1 MPTLPYRTAVRVAQ
15 RLPLPAGKLADSL
28 AGRRAAAAR
37 WRRWAGEARGPGP
50 LLWVHAASVG
60 EALTALPVVTRLR
73 VARPDLQVVLS
84 HSSPSVAR
92 WPEPLGV
99 DHVDFV
105 PADEPHALGEVYDA
119 LRAAAV
125 LFARGDLWPEL
136 MTQAA
141 HRHVPVAV
149 CGAAVRP
156 RSVRLHW
163 PVRALLSAP
172 LRAVA
177 WLGAISAEDADRW
190 LRLGVTP
197 EAVTVTGDPRHDAV
211 IERVPRLAPLGSL
224 HSWRDGAAVMV
235 AASTHRSDEAPLLDA
250 AAAVLPDRPTARLVV
265 VPHEPRAATVR
276 RILAAATARG
286 LDATTWQAG
295 APTPKTSMIVAD
307 QVGILFDL
315 FQVADMAYVGG
326 GFERTGLHAVVEPA
340 AFALPTALGPVWRT
354 SLDAAQLVAAGG
366 ALPLPRRRPARA
378 LADTW
383 RRWLDD
389 PPARKTAGLAARRAL
404 QAGAAD
410 TTAKAVLRLL
420 ATGPAR

>member
-1 MPTLPYRTAVRVAQ
+1 
-15 RLPLPAGKLADSL
+15 
-28 AGRRAAAAR
+28 
-37 WRRWAGEARGPGP
+37 
-50 LLWVHAASVG
+50 
-60 EALTALPVVTRLR
+60 
-73 VARPDLQVVLS
+73 
-84 HSSPSVAR
+84 
-92 WPEPLGV
+92 
-99 DHVDFV
+99 
-105 PADEPHALGEVYDA
+105 
-119 LRAAAV
+119 
-125 LFARGDLWPEL
+125 
-136 MTQAA
+136 
-141 HRHVPVAV
+141 
-149 CGAAVRP
+149 
-156 RSVRLHW
+156 
-163 PVRALLSAP
+163 
-172 LRAVA
+172 
-177 WLGAISAEDADRW
+177 
-190 LRLGVTP
+190 
-197 EAVTVTGDPRHDAV
+197 
-211 IERVPRLAPLGSL
+211 
-224 HSWRDGAAVMV
+224 
-235 AASTHRSDEAPLLDA
+235 
-250 AAAVLPDRPTARLVV
+250 
-265 VPHEPRAATVR
+265 VR